1 MPGGNLII
9 IFKVEYPDT
18 KLTEE
23 QREKIRDVLA

>member
-9 IFKVEYPDT
+9 IFKVEYPET

-23 QREKIRDVLA
+23 QRNKIREILA